1 MHVVNILIHMPTIL
15 RMTDYKVVICE
26 VYTAF
31 INRRCITR
39 NTTGYVSKLIKRIQ
53 ITENIKSY
61 V

>member
-1 MHVVNILIHMPTIL
+1 MPTIL
-15 RMTDYKVVICE
+15 SMTDYKGVICK
-26 VYTAF
+26 VYTAS

-53 ITENIKSY
+53 ITENIKLY